1 MGGRFCPPLQR
12 SNLNFPRG
20 YVPVFYVLAH
30 KDTLI
35 YADALQS
42 TGNSSDSDGWAPFW
56 RPPFVGGD
64 TSQGLEA
71 IFTSSPNHLVDRTRL
86 QSCADSFPSDPCKV
100 FP

>member
-1 MGGRFCPPLQR
+1 ML
-12 SNLNFPRG
+12 L
-20 YVPVFYVLAH
+20 YVLAL

-42 TGNSSDSDGWAPFW
+42 TGNSSDSEGWAPFW

-64 TSQGLEA
+64 TSQGLDA
-71 IFTSSPNHLVDRTRL
+71 IFTSSPNHLVDRTLL
-86 QSCADSFPSDPCKV
+86 QSCVDSFPSDPCKV